1 MKFKLPLVGEIRF
14 NPIASFL
21 AILVI
26 WGFVIWCSI
35 AGEDVPFND
44 WTTWIVD
51 NFTWLYIGS
60 TDVWI
65 VFGIILYFR
74 LVIILLTQ
82 EVKFTRYYNNINDNL
97 FCAASIL
104 KSNLVNLTKN
114 PSIMM

>member
-1 MKFKLPLVGEIRF
+1 MSQWVKFKLPLVGEIRF
-14 NPIASFL
+14 NPIASL
-21 AILVI
+21 GAILVI

-44 WTTWIVD
+44 WTEWIVD

-74 LVIILLTQ
+74 LVIMLLVQ
-82 EVKFTRYYNNINDNL
+82 GV
-97 FCAASIL
+97 
-104 KSNLVNLTKN
+104 
-114 PSIMM
+114 